1 MINYSFSIGCLGF
14 MVLLF
19 LVCIIK
25 KVNLR
30 EENRIYFYIV
40 ISSLIGI
47 TADSI
52 TYFMVQNGVASSD
65 TIFEMLT
72 RFVLL
77 YYDVYCILFILYIF
91 MVCNRKKK
99 MQEENKLA
107 KKVLL
112 GVFIPVFIIANL
124 ILPITFHVDEN
135 MLYPE
140 GINVFKTYI
149 FAFVSIIYITI
160 YLLKNKKYIISKEF
174 IPLILLIIFSTFA
187 IIIQFMFQGLMILT
201 WVEAFIT
208 FVMYFTIENP
218 DVQMLNEFHKVR
230 EKEEKSND
238 AKNEFLVN
246 ISKDIKT
253 PIANIKAITSEAL
266 NSNDP
271 EVLKN
276 EIRRIQTSTG
286 ELSQIVSNIL
296 DISEL
301 EKQKLGIK
309 MNKYQ
314 VHNLF
319 NMINKSFEKTI
330 DDNIEYRFNYDNSI
344 PEYLYGDSIRLKQ
357 IMNILLDNAKDYTKK
372 GFIEVN
378 VNSIIKNDICRLII
392 TVEDSGSGITSEELE
407 HLFDK
412 EKIYSDETLKL
423 IDDTKNN
430 LGIAKSLIDLM
441 NGSITVKSELG
452 SGSKFT
458 IVIDQIIKE
467 EEKTKIEETVDQYE
481 KMLEKKKKI
490 LLVISSSDLSKK
502 INLYLKKQPYDIVEV
517 IGGQPCLERL
527 RNKEKYNI
535 ILMEENL
542 EKLSSEDTLIK
553 IKDTPGYKIPVV
565 LISNNKGFG
574 AKEMYQE
581 KGFKDVIFMPIK
593 KNELLEII
601 KENS

>member
-1 MINYSFSIGCLGF
+1 MGTG
-14 MVLLF
+14 
-19 LVCIIK
+19 
-25 KVNLR
+25 
-30 EENRIYFYIV
+30 IYFPM
-40 ISSLIGI
+40 
-47 TADSI
+47 A
-52 TYFMVQNGVASSD
+52 A
-65 TIFEMLT
+65 
-72 RFVLL
+72 
-77 YYDVYCILFILYIF
+77 
-91 MVCNRKKK
+91 
-99 MQEENKLA
+99 
-107 KKVLL
+107 
-112 GVFIPVFIIANL
+112 
-124 ILPITFHVDEN
+124 LPF
-135 MLYPE
+135 
-140 GINVFKTYI
+140 
-149 FAFVSIIYITI
+149 S
-160 YLLKNKKYIISKEF
+160 
-174 IPLILLIIFSTFA
+174 ILLIILFFA
-187 IIIQFMFQGLMILT
+187 KKHLNTNETKIYRNLIIINLLCIISELLCTYASIIYNQYTLISNIIYKSYLIGLLLYVYEFVIYVTTIQDKNIKKISKIFLLVSIFMTCFLPIKLVVENNFTVRYTTGPSVMATYIAVGISMIYIIIISLKNIKKILIKKYIPIFVLIFLGMIVITIQFVFPQLLLITYLT
-201 WVEAFIT
+201 TLVCVI
-208 FVMYFTIENP
+208 MYFTIENP
-218 DVQMLNEFHKVR
+218 DLQMLREFHKQR
-230 EKEEKSND
+230 EFANESNQEKSS
-238 AKNEFLVN
+238 FLFN
-246 ISKDIKT
+246 MSNQIKQPIEIINKIS
-253 PIANIKAITSEAL
+253 SEAL
-266 NSNDP
+266 IENDIEQIKE
-271 EVLKN
+271 EVRQIKYYNNDLH
-276 EIRRIQTSTG
+276 
-286 ELSQIVSNIL
+286 QIVNNVL
-296 DISEL
+296 DISDIEQRKI
-301 EKQKLGIK
+301 EIRG
-309 MNKYQ
+309 NRYN
-314 VHNLF
+314 VYNLF
-319 NMINKSFEKTI
+319 SVINKTFEK
-330 DDNIEYRFNYDNSI
+330 DLNKNIEYRFNYDRSI

-601 KENS
+601 KENIN